1 MNLIVVDKCTNNC
14 SYCFASTEMSQSTA
28 RNELSRE
35 AIEEVLAFVRRSGP
49 SFSLNIIGGEPFL
62 FHDLGY
68 FLEKLSAEP
77 ALAQAIVFTGG
88 IFSTVALER
97 LSPFAERIALLFNL
111 NERRDYRRDAE
122 YEVVLRNMKEALKLG
137 LRLNVGF
144 NIWRADFNYQ
154 EILNVCRDFG
164 VEYLRWTV
172 AFPEAEPMPGVIT
185 LPPSAYKDLARRCF
199 SFMEAAYQMGIQA
212 YLDCPLPKCF
222 FTPEELG
229 RILLIQPRSATAIRA
244 CGPAVDVGPDL
255 TVFRCYA
262 LSGHARRNLKE
273 FSNYSDL
280 SAWFERAIDD
290 RYERPQV
297 FEACATCEFAADR
310 SCYGGCMAHSVISIG
325 QRPPVQE
332 LLRQAHQALSSGQ
345 HENALSILEKLPR
358 EDATVALL
366 RAHLFLEMGQITEA
380 LRWARLAV
388 NRSRATATRRR
399 ATDLL
404 NALESVSPSE
414 HHDEDG
420 AARPRRGLKT
430 PIELPVLTTPFQP

>member
-1 MNLIVVDKCTNNC
+1 
-14 SYCFASTEMSQSTA
+14 MSQSTA

-35 AIEEVLAFVRRSGP
+35 AIEEVVAFVHRSGP

-62 FHDLGY
+62 YHDLGY
-68 FLEKLSAEP
+68 LLEKLSAEP

-88 IFSTVALER
+88 IFSTAAIER
-97 LSPFAERIALLFNL
+97 LSPFAERTSLLFNL
-111 NERRDYRRDAE
+111 NERRDYRHEVE

-137 LRLNVGF
+137 LRINVGF

-199 SFMEAAYQMGIQA
+199 AFMEAAYEMGIQA

-222 FTPEELG
+222 FTLEELG

-262 LSGHARRNLKE
+262 LSGHARRNLTE
-273 FSNYSDL
+273 FNSYSDL
-280 SAWFERAIDD
+280 STWFERAIDD

-332 LLRQAHQALSSGQ
+332 LLRQAHQSLSSGH
-345 HENALSILEKLPR
+345 HEDALSILENLPR
-358 EDATVALL
+358 EDAAAALL
-366 RAHLFLEMGQITEA
+366 RAHLFSDMGQRTEA

-388 NRSRATATRRR
+388 NRSHAKATRRR

-404 NALESVSPSE
+404 RALESISQSE
-414 HHDEDG
+414 QHADG
-420 AARPRRGLKT
+420 AARPQRGLKT
-430 PIELPVLTTPFQP
+430 PIELPVLATPFQS